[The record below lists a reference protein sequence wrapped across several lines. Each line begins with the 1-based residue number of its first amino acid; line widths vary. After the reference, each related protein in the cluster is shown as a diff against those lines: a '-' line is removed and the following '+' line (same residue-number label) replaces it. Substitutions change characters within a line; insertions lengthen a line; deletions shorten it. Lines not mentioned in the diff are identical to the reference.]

1 MAKKKGSRRILA
13 MECSE
18 TGHRTYTTTKNFQN
32 TEERLEMRKFNPLLK
47 RHTLYRESK
56 KKLH

>member
-1 MAKKKGSRRILA
+1 MAKKKGARRILA
-13 MECSE
+13 MECTE

-32 TEERLEMRKFNPLLK
+32 TEDRLELRKFNPLLK
-47 RHTLYRESK
+47 RHSVYRESK